1 MAKAPNTP
9 AASPA
14 TAASGEFDLGLEVP
28 AVKRSVGNGGNRERR
43 DKLMRMP
50 IGASFLE
57 TVNVPESIKDDAE
70 REKAFNDLCRKLSN
84 RSLSNNQHALAVD
97 VAGHIDAVHGGSS
110 KCQQHTMSRVN
121 AGQGDDAAII
131 DVQAP
136 CLSAPGRI
144 DPFVAAC
151 TTYVD

>member
-14 TAASGEFDLGLEVP
+14 TAATAASGEFDLGLEVP
-28 AVKRSVGNGGNRERR
+28 PVKRSTGNGGNSERR

-57 TVNVPESIKDDAE
+57 TVNVPESIKDEAE

-84 RSLSNNQHALAVD
+84 SLSG
-97 VAGHIDAVHGGSS
+97 AGRRVS
-110 KCQQHTMSRVN
+110 K
-121 AGQGDDAAII
+121 ADAAYNFEVRTVNDPQLGKGVRIWRT
-131 DVQAP
+131 AP
-136 CLSAPGRI
+136 KTAAAPSPATAGDNQGAASA
-144 DPFVAAC
+144 
-151 TTYVD
+151 

>member
-28 AVKRSVGNGGNRERR
+28 AVKRSTGNGGNSERR

-84 RSLSNNQHALAVD
+84 SLSG
-97 VAGHIDAVHGGSS
+97 AGRRVS
-110 KCQQHTMSRVN
+110 K
-121 AGQGDDAAII
+121 ADAAYNFEVRTVNDPKLGKGVRIWRT
-131 DVQAP
+131 AP
-136 CLSAPGRI
+136 ATAGDNQGAASA
-144 DPFVAAC
+144 
-151 TTYVD
+151 

>member
-14 TAASGEFDLGLEVP
+14 TAAIGEFDLGLEVP
-28 AVKRSVGNGGNRERR
+28 AVKRSAGNGGNSERR

-84 RSLSNNQHALAVD
+84 SLSGAGRRVSKAAAAYNFEGRTVNDPKLGKGVRIWRTAPKTAAAPSPATAGDNQ
-97 VAGHIDAVHGGSS
+97 G
-110 KCQQHTMSRVN
+110 
-121 AGQGDDAAII
+121 AA
-131 DVQAP
+131 
-136 CLSAPGRI
+136 SA
-144 DPFVAAC
+144 
-151 TTYVD
+151 

>member
-9 AASPA
+9 AAAPA
-14 TAASGEFDLGLEVP
+14 TAATAASCEFDLGLEVP
-28 AVKRSVGNGGNRERR
+28 AVKRSTGNGGNSERR

-84 RSLSNNQHALAVD
+84 SLSG
-97 VAGHIDAVHGGSS
+97 AGRRVS
-110 KCQQHTMSRVN
+110 K
-121 AGQGDDAAII
+121 ADAAYNFEVRTVNDPKLGKGVRIWRT
-131 DVQAP
+131 AP
-136 CLSAPGRI
+136 KTAAAPAPATAGDNQGAASA
-144 DPFVAAC
+144 
-151 TTYVD
+151 

>member
-9 AASPA
+9 AAAPA
-14 TAASGEFDLGLEVP
+14 TAAIGEFDLGLEVP
-28 AVKRSVGNGGNRERR
+28 AVKRSIGNGGNSERR

-84 RSLSNNQHALAVD
+84 SLSG
-97 VAGHIDAVHGGSS
+97 AGRRVS
-110 KCQQHTMSRVN
+110 K
-121 AGQGDDAAII
+121 ADAAYNFEVRTVNDTKRGKGVRIWRT
-131 DVQAP
+131 AP
-136 CLSAPGRI
+136 KTAATPSPATAGDNQGAASA
-144 DPFVAAC
+144 
-151 TTYVD
+151 

>member
-14 TAASGEFDLGLEVP
+14 TAASGARGEFDLGLEVP
-28 AVKRSVGNGGNRERR
+28 AVKRSIGNGGNSERR

-84 RSLSNNQHALAVD
+84 SLSG
-97 VAGHIDAVHGGSS
+97 AGRRVS
-110 KCQQHTMSRVN
+110 K
-121 AGQGDDAAII
+121 ADAAYNFEVRTVNDPELGKGVRIWRT
-131 DVQAP
+131 AP
-136 CLSAPGRI
+136 KTAAASSPATAGDNQGAASA
-144 DPFVAAC
+144 
-151 TTYVD
+151 

>member
-14 TAASGEFDLGLEVP
+14 TATSGASGEFDLDLEVP
-28 AVKRSVGNGGNRERR
+28 AVKRSTGNGGNRERR

-84 RSLSNNQHALAVD
+84 SLSG
-97 VAGHIDAVHGGSS
+97 AGRRVS
-110 KCQQHTMSRVN
+110 K
-121 AGQGDDAAII
+121 ADAAYNFEVRTVNDPKLGKGVRIWRT
-131 DVQAP
+131 AP
-136 CLSAPGRI
+136 KTAAATSPATAGDSKGTASA
-144 DPFVAAC
+144 
-151 TTYVD
+151 

>member
-14 TAASGEFDLGLEVP
+14 IAAIAASGEFDLGLEVP
-28 AVKRSVGNGGNRERR
+28 AVKRSIGNGGNSERR

-84 RSLSNNQHALAVD
+84 SLSG
-97 VAGHIDAVHGGSS
+97 AGRRVS
-110 KCQQHTMSRVN
+110 K
-121 AGQGDDAAII
+121 ADAAYNFEVRTVNDPEMGKGVRIWRT
-131 DVQAP
+131 AP
-136 CLSAPGRI
+136 KTAAAPSPATAGDNQGAASA
-144 DPFVAAC
+144 
-151 TTYVD
+151 

>member
-14 TAASGEFDLGLEVP
+14 IAASGASGEFDLGLEVP
-28 AVKRSVGNGGNRERR
+28 AVKRSTGNGGNSERR

-84 RSLSNNQHALAVD
+84 SLSG
-97 VAGHIDAVHGGSS
+97 AGRRVS
-110 KCQQHTMSRVN
+110 K
-121 AGQGDDAAII
+121 ADAAYNFEVRTVNDPKLGKGVRIWRT
-131 DVQAP
+131 AP
-136 CLSAPGRI
+136 KTAAAPSPASAG
-144 DPFVAAC
+144 DNQDAASA
-151 TTYVD
+151 

>member
-14 TAASGEFDLGLEVP
+14 IAASGASGEFDLGLDVP
-28 AVKRSVGNGGNRERR
+28 AVKRSTGNGGNSERR

-84 RSLSNNQHALAVD
+84 SLSG
-97 VAGHIDAVHGGSS
+97 AGRRVS
-110 KCQQHTMSRVN
+110 K
-121 AGQGDDAAII
+121 ADAAYNFEVRTVNDPKLGKGVRIWRT
-131 DVQAP
+131 AP
-136 CLSAPGRI
+136 KTAAAPSPATAGDNQGAASA
-144 DPFVAAC
+144 
-151 TTYVD
+151 

>member
-14 TAASGEFDLGLEVP
+14 IAASGASGEFDLGLEVP
-28 AVKRSVGNGGNRERR
+28 AVKRSTGNGGNSERR

-84 RSLSNNQHALAVD
+84 SLSG
-97 VAGHIDAVHGGSS
+97 AGRRVS
-110 KCQQHTMSRVN
+110 K
-121 AGQGDDAAII
+121 ADAAYNFEVRTVNDPKLGKGVRIWRI
-131 DVQAP
+131 AP
-136 CLSAPGRI
+136 KTAAAPSPATAGDNQGAASA
-144 DPFVAAC
+144 
-151 TTYVD
+151 

>member
-14 TAASGEFDLGLEVP
+14 IAASGEFDLGLEVP
-28 AVKRSVGNGGNRERR
+28 AVKRSIGNGGNSERR

-84 RSLSNNQHALAVD
+84 SLSG
-97 VAGHIDAVHGGSS
+97 AGRRVS
-110 KCQQHTMSRVN
+110 K
-121 AGQGDDAAII
+121 ADAAYNFEVRTVNDPELGKGVRIWRT
-131 DVQAP
+131 AP
-136 CLSAPGRI
+136 KTAVAPSPASAG
-144 DPFVAAC
+144 DNQDAASA
-151 TTYVD
+151 

>member
-14 TAASGEFDLGLEVP
+14 TAAIGEFGEFDLGLEVP
-28 AVKRSVGNGGNRERR
+28 AVKRSIGNGGNSERR

-84 RSLSNNQHALAVD
+84 SLSG
-97 VAGHIDAVHGGSS
+97 AGRRVS
-110 KCQQHTMSRVN
+110 K
-121 AGQGDDAAII
+121 ADAAYNFEVRTVNDPKLGKGVRIWRT
-131 DVQAP
+131 AP
-136 CLSAPGRI
+136 KTAAAPSPATAGDNQGAASA
-144 DPFVAAC
+144 
-151 TTYVD
+151 

>member
-14 TAASGEFDLGLEVP
+14 TAAIGAIGEFDLGLEVP
-28 AVKRSVGNGGNRERR
+28 AVKRSIGNGGNSERR

-84 RSLSNNQHALAVD
+84 SLSG
-97 VAGHIDAVHGGSS
+97 AGRRVS
-110 KCQQHTMSRVN
+110 K
-121 AGQGDDAAII
+121 ADAAYNFEVRTVNDPKLGKGVRIWRT
-131 DVQAP
+131 AP
-136 CLSAPGRI
+136 KTAAAPSPATAGDNQGAASA
-144 DPFVAAC
+144 
-151 TTYVD
+151 

>member
-14 TAASGEFDLGLEVP
+14 TATSGASGEFDLDLEVP
-28 AVKRSVGNGGNRERR
+28 AVKRSTGNGGNRERR

-70 REKAFNDLCRKLSN
+70 REKAFNDLCRKLTN
-84 RSLSNNQHALAVD
+84 SLSG
-97 VAGHIDAVHGGSS
+97 AGRRVS
-110 KCQQHTMSRVN
+110 K
-121 AGQGDDAAII
+121 ADAAYNFEVRTVNDPKLGKGVRIWRT
-131 DVQAP
+131 AP
-136 CLSAPGRI
+136 KTAAATSPATAGDSKGTASA
-144 DPFVAAC
+144 
-151 TTYVD
+151 